1 MFLTGKAVSTGWN
14 RATELTMASSI
25 PLGEDTVLLFWGLPS
40 ANLFPEGYPD
50 VAKQQLLA

>member
-14 RATELTMASSI
+14 RATELTMASSV